1 MSLWSNILFNS
12 VVLINCIVAFFYPF
26 DSAVPGRTCDTINRM
41 ILLKKIS
48 FFCIELH
55 SHMSWLIWAIM
66 LISLAI
72 VVTMPRESGIRT
84 LVASII
90 LRLIFS
96 IGPEP
101 TLWLLGSVTVVLK
114 GVHIVSL
121 MGNHGTLEKH
131 FLKIISDAQL
141 LYHLCYMLFCLSGI
155 LVHPFFYSVL
165 VSRIFAIFFV
175 FHLDRRMVETKF

>member
-1 MSLWSNILFNS
+1 
-12 VVLINCIVAFFYPF
+12 
-26 DSAVPGRTCDTINRM
+26 
-41 ILLKKIS
+41 
-48 FFCIELH
+48 
-55 SHMSWLIWAIM
+55 MSWLIWAIM

-90 LRLIFS
+90 LRFIFS
-96 IGPEP
+96 FGPEP
-101 TLWLLGSVTVVLK
+101 TLWLLGSVTVLLK

-131 FLKIISDAQL
+131 FLKIICDAQL
-141 LYHLCYMLFCLSGI
+141 LYHFGYMIFCLSGI

-165 VSRIFAIFFV
+165 VRVEFDFRFFGTWQV
-175 FHLDRRMVETKF
+175 KIYKKNVSKFYSYSMWCIVKRLY

>member
-1 MSLWSNILFNS
+1 
-12 VVLINCIVAFFYPF
+12 
-26 DSAVPGRTCDTINRM
+26 
-41 ILLKKIS
+41 
-48 FFCIELH
+48 
-55 SHMSWLIWAIM
+55 M

-90 LRLIFS
+90 LRFIFS
-96 IGPEP
+96 VGPEP
-101 TLWLLGSVTVVLK
+101 TLWLLGSVTVLLK

-131 FLKIISDAQL
+131 FLKIICDAQL
-141 LYHLCYMLFCLSGI
+141 LYHFCYMLFCLSGI

-165 VSRIFAIFFV
+165 VSTSHRNTPTAE
-175 FHLDRRMVETKF
+175 R